1 MGVRSFFKKISI
13 WILLGSLFLWSDG
26 GYAESLSSDSSKK
39 KENKTE
45 SEAEFE
51 AETSTKSLKKITVT
65 GGRGADLTGITTS
78 ASQGHVGYRQLEER
92 PLLRPGEL
100 LEVIPGMMVT
110 QHSGPGKAN
119 QYFLRGFN
127 LDHGTDFSASIDGIP
142 LNLPSHAHGQGYLDL
157 NGLIPE
163 LVEDIEYKKG
173 PYYAAV
179 GDFSSAGSAA
189 FRTFDKLPQGIASL
203 TLGEFDYYR
212 AVLANSSTVG
222 SGDFLYAGEFK
233 FQNGPWVTPN
243 DARFYKGLFKYTI
256 GDNQQKLSLKAHAYH
271 ANWNSTDQIPL
282 QAVEEGLISR
292 YGSIDPTDGGITD
305 RYTLGLNW
313 LRNGDSTTT
322 EVNAYGYYYD
332 LNLYS
337 NFTYFLDDPINGDQI
352 NQRGRRW
359 VTGVNGKHSWFLD
372 WNGKA
377 VTNTIGMQ
385 FRHDHIG
392 EVGIFHTRARQRL
405 STVSNDRVYQS
416 SVGWYGENMITWTD
430 KIRSVIGVRG
440 DLYNFD
446 VTGLIHP
453 ENSGDVTAFIASPK
467 FGLIF
472 GPWDKTEYF
481 LNAGYDFHSN
491 DARGVT
497 QNHDLETGD
506 PIEAVTPLA
515 RTKGAEVG
523 VRNTWLPK
531 LTTTLSV
538 WYLNMDSELVFD
550 GDEGTNEPSGE
561 SNRYGVEWSNYY
573 RPLDWL
579 TIDADFAF
587 SKAQFING
595 DAVPNSMG
603 RVISAGITANW
614 PTNPN
619 IFGTI
624 RLRHFG
630 DSPLTEEKNENVFA
644 KPTTLVNLKLG
655 YKSEQWSVSLDVLN
669 LLNAKDWDIGYFYDY
684 RLQGQAAVSS
694 TVFHPVIP
702 RAFRGNIYYRF

>member
-1 MGVRSFFKKISI
+1 MIFFAKNIPV
-13 WILLGSLFLWSDG
+13 WLLLGILLWWSNGSA
-26 GYAESLSSDSSKK
+26 AESLSDSSKK
-39 KENKTE
+39 KENKIETE
-45 SEAEFE
+45 TEFE
-51 AETSTKSLKKITVT
+51 TEINTKSLKKITVT
-65 GGRGADLTGITTS
+65 GGRGADLTGIANT
-78 ASQGHVGYRQLEER
+78 ASQGHVDYHQLEQR

-127 LDHGTDFSASIDGIP
+127 LDHGTDFAASIDGIP

-157 NGLIPE
+157 NGMIPE
-163 LVEDIEYKKG
+163 LVEDIEFKKG
-173 PYYAAV
+173 PYYAEV

-189 FRTFDKLPQGIASL
+189 FRTFDRLPQGIASL

-222 SGDFLYAGEFK
+222 GGDFLYAGEFK

-256 GDNQQKLSLKAHAYH
+256 GDDQQKFSVKAHAYH

-282 QAVEEGLISR
+282 QAVEDGLISR
-292 YGSIDPTDGGITD
+292 YGSVDPTDGGITD

-313 LRNGDSTTT
+313 LHDGDSTTT
-322 EVNAYGYYYD
+322 EINAYGYYYD

-359 VTGVNGKHSWFLD
+359 VAGANGKHSWFLD
-372 WNGKA
+372 WNGRE
-377 VTNTIGMQ
+377 VTNTVGMQ

-405 STVSNDRVYQS
+405 NAVADDRVYQS
-416 SVGWYGENMITWTD
+416 SIGWYGENLVKWTN
-430 KIRSVIGVRG
+430 KIRSVIGLRG
-440 DLYNFD
+440 DFYNFD
-446 VTGLIHP
+446 VTGLLNP
-453 ENSGDVTAFIASPK
+453 ENSGDVATFMASPK
-467 FGLIF
+467 FSLIF
-472 GPWDKTEYF
+472 GPWAKTEYF

-491 DARGVT
+491 DAREIV
-497 QNHDLETGD
+497 EPSD
-506 PIEAVTPLA
+506 PDTEEITPLA
-515 RTKGAEVG
+515 RSKGAEVG
-523 VRNTWLPK
+523 VRSSWLPK
-531 LTTTLSV
+531 LTTTVSL
-538 WYLNMDSELVFD
+538 WYLNLDSELVFD

-579 TIDADFAF
+579 TIDADFSF

-603 RVISAGITANW
+603 RVISAGVTANW

-619 IFGTI
+619 IFGAI

-630 DSPLTEEKNENVFA
+630 DSPLTELSSGNVFA
-644 KPTTLVNLKLG
+644 KDTTLVNLKLG
-655 YKSEQWSVSLDVLN
+655 YKSERWGLSLDVLN
-669 LLNAKDWDIGYFYDY
+669 LLNAQDWDIGYFYDY
-684 RLQGQAAVSS
+684 RLQGQAAVSG